1 MKRIRRIAAALAL
14 ATAAGTGV
22 LLVDDLLA
30 TADADTAWGAP
41 ATTHTDADLGVGVG
55 GGGGAPGG
63 VGVRGGEQVVDE
75 EDAGAGG
82 CSEGEGGGD
91 TADSLHEWS
100 FGRRMVGK

>member
-41 ATTHTDADLGVGVG
+41 ATTHTDAEVGVAETVVEP
-55 GGGGAPGG
+55 AP
-63 VGVRGGEQVVDE
+63 D
-75 EDAGAGG
+75 
-82 CSEGEGGGD
+82 
-91 TADSLHEWS
+91 
-100 FGRRMVGK
+100 